1 MLIGGVDFW
10 TGRAIGVPG
19 IQAHYTLLPRS
30 RSHPCYCATCGTVHA
45 RARKPTDRR
54 YRYHVVTHCTVATMY
69 RFQVGDTCFVR
80 RLSEEKPLTVKD
92 RFIHD
97 SGVPHYI
104 VSVPYRGLHRVS
116 QLQMSSKPIKLKK

>member
-1 MLIGGVDFW
+1 MGSL
-10 TGRAIGVPG
+10 RLNP
-19 IQAHYTLLPRS
+19 HYTLLPRS
-30 RSHPCYCATCGTVHA
+30 RSHPCHCATCGTVHA